1 MQLRFKVA
9 GMSDMGL
16 VRTNNEDNFQI
27 ARDLSVEPMRWINN
41 EACLLTP
48 YGTLLVVADGMGGM
62 NAGEVASQIAIDTIR
77 QLFTPANISTL
88 DLNDVNAVNGFLS
101 HAVVEADRCIKMT
114 AAERPETHGMGTTIV
129 IAWLL
134 DGNLYVAWC
143 GDSRAYIFNT
153 ATGLRRLTKDHSY
166 VQTLVDAGKLTEE
179 QAFDYPQSNII
190 TRCLSDSPTVAEPEV
205 MPIPYQVADGDVV
218 LLCTDGLCGMIR
230 DNEIETILRNQPPN
244 DLTATVRALIDGALA
259 ASGADNVTITLL
271 QVVSGGIKPNT
282 RTVRGKQPNHILPA
296 AAGSSA
302 AATTAPPDKRKK
314 SLIWIAGGGI
324 LAGIAIATLCFTWPF
339 GKSDTA
345 DNTADIDLISG
356 RDSVLDSQNTDQ
368 TAVDNTLS
376 SLQGLTVAIGAQS
389 SADAPDSRQEIP
401 DAGKVTPADKDKRD
415 NAPAND
421 ADGKQ
426 PGAISEEKP
435 NSNEPVTEGG
445 KPGSPAA
452 AATGGR
458 IANSDE
464 SVPPPPRAIQ
474 EYTVRKNEDIKGIL
488 KKFNMTAKEF
498 KELNGESLTTLT
510 EGQKI
515 KVYKKK

>member
-62 NAGEVASQIAIDTIR
+62 NAGEVASQIAIDTVR

-88 DLNDVNAVNGFLS
+88 NLNDVNAVNSFLS
-101 HAVVEADRCIKMT
+101 VAVVEADRCIKMT
-114 AAERPETHGMGTTIV
+114 AQERPETHGMGTTIV

-134 DGNLYVAWC
+134 EGKLYVAWC

-205 MPIPYQVADGDVV
+205 MPVPYQVADGDIV

-230 DNEIETILRNQPPN
+230 DHEIETILRNQPPN

-271 QVVSGGIKPNT
+271 QVVSGGVKPIT
-282 RTVRGKQPNHILPA
+282 RTVRNKQVNQAIPV
-296 AAGSSA
+296 AGGGAA
-302 AATTAPPDKRKK
+302 AATTAQPEKRNKT
-314 SLIWIAGGGI
+314 LMWIASGGI
-324 LAGIAIATLCFTWPF
+324 LAGIAIATLCYTWPF
-339 GKSDTA
+339 GKSDTE
-345 DNTADIDLISG
+345 DNTAGIDLISG
-356 RDSVLDSQNTDQ
+356 RDSVIDSQNPDQ
-368 TAVDNTLS
+368 TAVDNALS
-376 SLQGLTVAIGAQS
+376 SLQGLMATAGS
-389 SADAPDSRQEIP
+389 HNSPEAPTSPEPAAVTDKDRQE
-401 DAGKVTPADKDKRD
+401 GKGTPGKSQT
-415 NAPAND
+415 
-421 ADGKQ
+421 DGPERKT
-426 PGAISEEKP
+426 PEAASEEKQTP
-435 NSNEPVTEGG
+435 DKIATEEG
-445 KPGSPAA
+445 KDGAA
-452 AATGGR
+452 QATSGGR
-458 IANSDE
+458 IASSGE
-464 SVPPPPRAIQ
+464 SVPPPPRATQ
-474 EYTVRKNEDIKGIL
+474 EYTVKKNDDIKGIL
-488 KKFNMTAKEF
+488 KKFNMTEKEF
-498 KELNGESLTTLT
+498 KELNGESLTKLT